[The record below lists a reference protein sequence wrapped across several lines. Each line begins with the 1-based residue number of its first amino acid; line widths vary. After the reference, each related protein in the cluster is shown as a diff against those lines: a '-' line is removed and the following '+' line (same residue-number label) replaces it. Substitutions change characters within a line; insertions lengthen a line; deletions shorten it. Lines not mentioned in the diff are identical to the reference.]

1 MASSKY
7 LELQDISDED
17 LASQLEQ
24 TEAQY
29 QNQKFEH
36 AIKGLENPLTLREAR
51 RDVARLQT
59 EIRRRQLATMSKE
72 ELNNRSKIRER
83 RRQGK

>member
-72 ELNNRSKIRER
+72 EVNNRSKIRER